1 MILFYYL
8 LVKKDK
14 KVINEIIMKVKV
26 IKKEIDWENILKLYY
41 IFCFFVNDLMMYFIF
56 KI

>member
-1 MILFYYL
+1 
-8 LVKKDK
+8 
-14 KVINEIIMKVKV
+14 MKVKV

-41 IFCFFVNDLMMYFIF
+41 IFCFFVSDLIMYFIF